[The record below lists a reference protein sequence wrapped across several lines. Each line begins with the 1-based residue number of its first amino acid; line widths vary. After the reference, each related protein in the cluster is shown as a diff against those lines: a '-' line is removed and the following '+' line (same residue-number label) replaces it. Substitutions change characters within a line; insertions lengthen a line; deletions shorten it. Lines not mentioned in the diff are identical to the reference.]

1 MTDVPDGGYVAAL
14 AGFRGMTPRR
24 LRVLLDHLPPR
35 DAFEVAVGRRHPPR
49 SSPACSPTNS
59 RAWWR
64 QSGAER
70 SPAACWERCTDAAVE
85 VVIAGDPRFPA
96 LLSLDPSPPAAL
108 FVRGDLGVLDAR
120 RVGIVG
126 TRNATLAGRETAAHA
141 RV

>member
-35 DAFEVAVGRRHPPR
+35 DAFEVASG
-49 SSPACSPTNS
+49 AAAPTPIVA
-59 RAWWR
+59 RLLTDELRGWWR

-70 SPAACWERCTDAAVE
+70 SPAACWEQCADAAVE
-85 VVIAGDPRFPA
+85 VVTAGDPRFPA

-126 TRNATLAGRETAAHA
+126 TRNATLAGRETAADA